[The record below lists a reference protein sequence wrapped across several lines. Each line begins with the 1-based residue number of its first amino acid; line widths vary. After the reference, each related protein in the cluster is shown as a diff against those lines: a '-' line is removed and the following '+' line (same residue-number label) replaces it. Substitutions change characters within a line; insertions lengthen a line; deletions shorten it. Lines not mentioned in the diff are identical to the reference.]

1 MPVVTDLHQ
10 AMNESIQVLDD
21 ISMKVLHGLAGEL
34 AEGLLIGG
42 DEVVI
47 IGLKMPQ
54 EFARLLVIKGR
65 LEPI

>member
-10 AMNESIQVLDD
+10 PMDESIQILDD

-34 AEGLLIGG
+34 AECLLIGG

-54 EFARLLVIKGR
+54 EFA
-65 LEPI
+65 